1 MSRNFKINGIP
12 YLVLSKFT
20 VLKLITY
27 LGFNQNLIVID
38 YNGNLLE
45 KNLWT
50 LTYVKN
56 GDSLEILSIA
66 GGG

>member
-1 MSRNFKINGIP
+1 MSRHFKINGIH
-12 YLVLSKFT
+12 YLVISKFT

>member
-1 MSRNFKINGIP
+1 MSRHFKINGIP

>member
-1 MSRNFKINGIP
+1 MSRHFKINGIP

-45 KNLWT
+45 KNLWIS
-50 LTYVKN
+50 TYVKN